1 MNTED
6 DKNNRQYMHQTVYT
20 YRERLVG
27 LFVFA
32 GFILFLGFIVISVK
46 NQHLFEQ
53 RVTFYLNI
61 DSSEGVSQG
70 TLVKA
75 LGTEIGRVSDMRYT
89 QEGQIRVALEIYQ
102 GRRTLI
108 REGAVAVV
116 NRLTSIGN
124 ALIEIKSDSFD
135 APILPAGSIIP
146 VNETASLNDLLLS
159 IANLIQVTDSKKLIG
174 KVDTILPKLEQTL
187 GNVHAIIE
195 KIASGSGTI
204 GAAVFDQTVEQDLK
218 VVVKS
223 GAEILLEA
231 EGIMTLAK
239 QRLRQLEPVL
249 HDTRFIVKDV
259 RGMSRGLP
267 ELVQELHEIVAQAKT
282 AITLVNSELHD
293 LPGISI
299 ELRRALSKTDNLLD
313 SVQNT
318 WPLSQHL
325 QNSRQQRLIPAHS
338 NHE

>member
-27 LFVFA
+27 LFVFT
-32 GFILFLGFIVISVK
+32 GFILFLSFIVISVK

-135 APILPAGSIIP
+135 APILPA
-146 VNETASLNDLLLS
+146 DLLLS

-325 QNSRQQRLIPAHS
+325 QNPRQQRLIPAHS